1 MFIVYENGRAYP
13 RYRVRYYRGERDPER
28 TPFASREEACV
39 NNGAASA
46 VTAFGAAAA
55 AAAATDTNT
64 TGAVAIDVAQPRATS
79 LRVVIDAAVAPDIA
93 GNAAGNVKA
102 KPPSPSP
109 PPVKARVSRASQP
122 TSILAPYD
130 DDQDQAALL
139 AI

>member
-46 VTAFGAAAA
+46 VTAFGVAAA

-64 TGAVAIDVAQPRATS
+64 TDAVAIDVAQPRTTS
-79 LRVVIDAAVAPDIA
+79 LRVVTAAPDIA

-109 PPVKARVSRASQP
+109 PPVKVRVSRASQP

>member
-28 TPFASREEACV
+28 TPFASREDACV

-55 AAAATDTNT
+55 TDTNT
-64 TGAVAIDVAQPRATS
+64 TDAVAIDVAQPRATS
-79 LRVVIDAAVAPDIA
+79 LHVVIDAAVAPDIA

-122 TSILAPYD
+122 TIILAPYD